1 MIFPGGSTFATDFQ
15 QVIDRAVAIAALPL
29 SQLNAQKS
37 VLSSRSVA
45 LDGISQKFADLKT
58 ALSSVDSAVNSKI
71 YSAAVADETVA
82 RATLGSNVLAADYTL
97 EVSSLGSRAL
107 TMSLDSLSVVTD
119 PFTETVSA
127 STDFTLTVDGVGYA
141 ISSATGSLF
150 DLAAAINE
158 SGAGVQAT
166 VVNIGGSSPDY
177 RLSIQSE
184 SYAAVAIQLNDG
196 SQDLLET
203 LTAGAPV
210 TYTVN
215 GVPAG
220 GISSNTRTVTLSAG
234 LTVDILKA
242 GTTEI
247 SVSKTASSL
256 GDALAGFVTAYNSA
270 VSQLDLHRGNGGGI
284 LSGQALLGTLARS
297 LSGIIGYSAGAG
309 NIRSLADLGVTVD
322 DQGQLSLDRDVLE
335 AKSISDVVSFLGD
348 STSGFLMA
356 ATDAMTS
363 LQDSSEGLIA
373 LEKASLDRQIK
384 RQNELIASNE
394 DRIEAMRQNLT
405 LQIARA
411 DGVIAVLE
419 QQVIGIQGLFEAMRQ
434 SQKSN

>member
-1 MIFPGGSTFATDFQ
+1 
-15 QVIDRAVAIAALPL
+15 
-29 SQLNAQKS
+29 
-37 VLSSRSVA
+37 
-45 LDGISQKFADLKT
+45 
-58 ALSSVDSAVNSKI
+58 
-71 YSAAVADETVA
+71 
-82 RATLGSNVLAADYTL
+82 
-97 EVSSLGSRAL
+97 
-107 TMSLDSLSVVTD
+107 
-119 PFTETVSA
+119 
-127 STDFTLTVDGVGYA
+127 
-141 ISSATGSLF
+141 
-150 DLAAAINE
+150 
-158 SGAGVQAT
+158 
-166 VVNIGGSSPDY
+166 
-177 RLSIQSE
+177 
-184 SYAAVAIQLNDG
+184 
-196 SQDLLET
+196 
-203 LTAGAPV
+203 
-210 TYTVN
+210 
-215 GVPAG
+215 
-220 GISSNTRTVTLSAG
+220 
-234 LTVDILKA
+234 
-242 GTTEI
+242 
-247 SVSKTASSL
+247 
-256 GDALAGFVTAYNSA
+256 
-270 VSQLDLHRGNGGGI
+270 
-284 LSGQALLGTLARS
+284 LARS